1 MTTDIERELCQ
12 ICAEKNHLDFL
23 TRRVGELDH
32 RVRELEDEIEM
43 MNRDQLSLIF
53 LCSVATTLCMTLSIA
68 MLVI

>member
-1 MTTDIERELCQ
+1 MTCFP
-12 ICAEKNHLDFL
+12 EKNHLDFL

-32 RVRELEDEIEM
+32 RLRELEDEMER

-53 LCSVATTLCMTLSIA
+53 LCTVATTLCMTLSIA